1 MLNTTV
7 VETPLRK
14 GRGPA
19 GKRKSITDRQR
30 PLWMLAPGGVL
41 MTVVIV
47 IPLLLGLYIAVTD
60 LDQYSLRRWLN
71 APFVGGQNFVEAVV
85 ETPLLRSVWI
95 SVSFAV
101 LSTIVT
107 VPLGVAAAIV
117 TQNAYKGRALV
128 RAIFL
133 IPYVLPSFVVS
144 TVWRTMLQP
153 DGIVNAQL
161 ARIGVDGGLWLSGS
175 QSYWTLILVEIGRRG
190 PSSTCSPCRDCSRL
204 TARSMKPQRSTARR
218 GGTSFAT

>member
-107 VPLGVAAAIV
+107 VPLGLPRRLSPRTRTRAAPWS
-117 TQNAYKGRALV
+117 GRSSS
-128 RAIFL
+128 FL
-133 IPYVLPSFVVS
+133 TCCRRSS
-144 TVWRTMLQP
+144 SR
-153 DGIVNAQL
+153 
-161 ARIGVDGGLWLSGS
+161 RSG
-175 QSYWTLILVEIGRRG
+175 ER
-190 PSSTCSPCRDCSRL
+190 CSNP
-204 TARSMKPQRSTARR
+204 TE
-218 GGTSFAT
+218 